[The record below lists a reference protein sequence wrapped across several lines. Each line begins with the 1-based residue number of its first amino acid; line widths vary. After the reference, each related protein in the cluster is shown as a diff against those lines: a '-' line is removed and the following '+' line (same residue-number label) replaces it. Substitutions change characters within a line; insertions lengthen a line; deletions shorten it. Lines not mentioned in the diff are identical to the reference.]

1 MLNRLFR
8 SNSTSSL
15 ASRSTSLPEIPK
27 QSGVINSEEY
37 EVPGLDLKLGEWNL
51 PKVPIKNFYKTSTW
65 NFNSFKT
72 DFHVRTIEQV
82 YGINKEYETC
92 YLFSEDKIKEHRKKG
107 FNFIHIGLV
116 QIGVKPLIRSGLNNS
131 VLLALRDTRHI
142 RFDDSL
148 LGTIQASLSNGPVH
162 FDCFP
167 NFTVYI
173 HDENVLQALTLNIK
187 THGTFVTQGTS
198 QIALIYRVYYKCIK
212 TNMNVGALDRK
223 KIGETLLI

>member
-1 MLNRLFR
+1 MFNRLFR

-37 EVPGLDLKLGEWNL
+37 EIPGLDLKLGEWNL

-92 YLFSEDKIKEHRKKG
+92 YLFSPTQIKAHKKKG
-107 FNFIHIGLV
+107 HNFLHIGLV
-116 QIGVKPLIRSGLNNS
+116 QVGVKALTRPDLNNS
-131 VLLALRDTRHI
+131 ILLALKDTRHI
-142 RFDDSL
+142 RFNDSL
-148 LGTIQASLSNGPVH
+148 LEPFKPV
-162 FDCFP
+162 
-167 NFTVYI
+167 
-173 HDENVLQALTLNIK
+173 
-187 THGTFVTQGTS
+187 
-198 QIALIYRVYYKCIK
+198 
-212 TNMNVGALDRK
+212 
-223 KIGETLLI
+223 